1 MTARASTGD
10 GAARLAPDGRDPLQ
24 VPENWSELLDPAEW
38 RLNEEGLPA
47 RRAARVVALRES
59 PRPEIL
65 LVVGHDFADA
75 AHCWVFTPG
84 GGILD
89 HEDAR
94 SGARREL
101 AEETG
106 IVLDDAELVGPVA
119 RRSCRFRFNL
129 VTCRQEEEI
138 FLARPSQTGPIDR
151 AGWTETERQVLDSL
165 RWWGLDE
172 LDAAVEAGTT
182 VYPGT
187 LPRLARELL
196 GGWDGVTR
204 DIAEDD

>member
-1 MTARASTGD
+1 MSAG
-10 GAARLAPDGRDPLQ
+10 GPRLAPDGRDPVQ
-24 VPENWSELLDPAEW
+24 VPENWTELLDPAEW

-59 PRPEIL
+59 PHPEIL

-75 AHCWVFTPG
+75 GHWWAFTPG

-89 HEDAR
+89 GEDAR

-106 IVLDDAELVGPVA
+106 IVLDDADLTGPVA
-119 RRSCRFRFNL
+119 RRSSRFRFNL

-138 FLARPSQTGPIDR
+138 FLARPGTTGPIDR
-151 AGWTETERQVLDSL
+151 AGWTDLEKQVLDSL

-172 LDAAVEAGTT
+172 LDAAVEAGMT
-182 VYPGT
+182 VYPHT

-196 GGWDGVTR
+196 AGWDGVTR
-204 DIAEDD
+204 RIIEDD